1 MAFIYFFKL
10 LNCLRHIKTPRHF
23 KSFQKNNLGHEILL
37 EKPGF
42 EPLPKLVYS
51 KLLSKSRRIF
61 WTEEVRRASC
71 HQCMGVRTEVYFH
84 MELVPTWLNFAEY
97 L

>member
-1 MAFIYFFKL
+1 MVTVAHWSGGGPKL
-10 LNCLRHIKTPRHF
+10 ILDLAQSSIQCRIEHIKAPWQF
-23 KSFQKNNLGHEILL
+23 KTLKKINLGHEILL

-61 WTEEVRRASC
+61 
-71 HQCMGVRTEVYFH
+71 
-84 MELVPTWLNFAEY
+84 
-97 L
+97 